1 MYYRNTGVDPWDG
14 RRIIW
19 GNPTLFPPLFSC
31 LMLCFIA
38 LFQIW
43 KSRME
48 RGGVVGGMQ
57 PYSSPLN
64 LPMTGSELLLVRDC
78 YIHVCR
84 HGEGVYQGIHDRHK
98 LVAFPVK
105 GVYVINITLLIPG
118 KHWDTRHSWVE
129 TFNND
134 FKRFYTWTCF
144 KRILDL
150 NGYLHVDMKPFQ
162 MPLLTNGNIK

>member
-19 GNPTLFPPLFSC
+19 GNPTLFPPLFYC

-38 LFQIW
+38 LSNLKI
-43 KSRME
+43 KNGK
-48 RGGVVGGMQ
+48 GGEGMQ

-64 LPMTGSELLLVRDC
+64 PPMTWSEQLLVRDC
-78 YIHVCR
+78 YICR
-84 HGEGVYQGIHDRHK
+84 HDEGVYQGIHDRHK

-134 FKRFYTWTCF
+134 FKRFYTCTWF

-150 NGYLHVDMKPFQ
+150 NGYLDMKPF
-162 MPLLTNGNIK
+162 